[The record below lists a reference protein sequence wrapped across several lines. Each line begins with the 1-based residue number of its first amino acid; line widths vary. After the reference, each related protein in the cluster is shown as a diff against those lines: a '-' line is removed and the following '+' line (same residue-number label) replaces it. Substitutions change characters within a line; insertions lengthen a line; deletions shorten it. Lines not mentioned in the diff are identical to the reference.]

1 MKGLILDFNNAYDV
15 IYIFCKLQPDINH
28 INIAYNCRFTYIIQD
43 PAVTHMQGEITEG
56 AQHLQTGM

>member
-1 MKGLILDFNNAYDV
+1 MHMTLF
-15 IYIFCKLQPDINH
+15 IFSVSWQPDINH